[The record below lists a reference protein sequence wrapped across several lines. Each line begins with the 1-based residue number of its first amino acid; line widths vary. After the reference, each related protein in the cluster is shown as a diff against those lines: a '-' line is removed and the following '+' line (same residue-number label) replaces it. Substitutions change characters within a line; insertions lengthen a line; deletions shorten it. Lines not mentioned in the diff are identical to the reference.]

1 MFNVVCS
8 VPAPSIA
15 PIASIAETAMLL
27 SVDHISRR
35 DHRTGEPLLRETSIS
50 IAGGERIALRG
61 KSGSGKSLLLRAIAL
76 LDPIDEGSI
85 CWNGE
90 TIFGSGVPD
99 YRRQVVY
106 LPQQA
111 VVVEETVDEAIR
123 RPFLYLSRKQRS
135 FDPTQTLGHL
145 EQLGRGETFMKK
157 STADLSGGEKQITA
171 LLRALAV
178 KPSVLLLDEAT
189 SALDAQTARL
199 AEQLVQAWQ
208 QQDNVRSFVWVSHD
222 QAQSERIAQRTIEI
236 EAGRIREDR
245 S

>member
-1 MFNVVCS
+1 
-8 VPAPSIA
+8 
-15 PIASIAETAMLL
+15 MLL

-35 DHRTGEPLLRETSIS
+35 DHRTGEPLLREISIS

-76 LDPIDEGSI
+76 LDPIDEGNVT
-85 CWNGE
+85 WNGE
-90 TIFGSGVPD
+90 TIFGSAVPD

-111 VVVEETVDEAIR
+111 VVVEETVDDAIR
-123 RPFLYLSRKQRS
+123 RPFLYQSRKQHS
-135 FDPTQTLGHL
+135 YDPTQTLGHL
-145 EQLGRGETFMKK
+145 AQLARDKTFLTKRT
-157 STADLSGGEKQITA
+157 SDLSGGEKQITA

-189 SALDAQTARL
+189 SALDAETARA

-208 QQDNVRSFVWVSHD
+208 QQEDVHSAVWVSHD
-222 QAQSERIAQRTIEI
+222 QAQSDRVAQRTIEI

-245 S
+245 P

>member
-1 MFNVVCS
+1 
-8 VPAPSIA
+8 
-15 PIASIAETAMLL
+15 MLL

-35 DHRTGEPLLRETSIS
+35 DHRTGEPLLREISIS

-76 LDPIDEGSI
+76 LDPLDEGSI
-85 CWNGE
+85 SWNGE
-90 TIFGSGVPD
+90 TIFGGAVPD

-111 VVVEETVDEAIR
+111 VVVEETVDDAIR
-123 RPFLYLSRKQRS
+123 RPFLYQSRKQHS
-135 FDPTQTLGHL
+135 YAPTQTLGHL
-145 EQLGRGETFMKK
+145 AQLARDKTFLTKRT
-157 STADLSGGEKQITA
+157 SDLSGGEKQITA

-178 KPSVLLLDEAT
+178 NPSVLLLDEAT
-189 SALDAQTARL
+189 SALDAETARA

-208 QQDNVRSFVWVSHD
+208 QQEDVHSSFWVSHD
-222 QAQSERIAQRTIEI
+222 QAQSDRVAQRTIEI

-245 S
+245 P

>member
-1 MFNVVCS
+1 
-8 VPAPSIA
+8 
-15 PIASIAETAMLL
+15 MLL
-27 SVDHISRR
+27 SVNHISRR
-35 DHRTGEPLLRETSIS
+35 DHRTGEPLLREISIS

-76 LDPIDEGSI
+76 LDPIDEGNIS
-85 CWNGE
+85 WNGE
-90 TIFGSGVPD
+90 TIFGSAVPD

-111 VVVEETVDEAIR
+111 VVVEETVDDAIR
-123 RPFLYLSRKQRS
+123 RPFLYQSRKQHS
-135 FDPTQTLGHL
+135 YDPTQTLGHL
-145 EQLGRGETFMKK
+145 AQLARDKIFLTKRT
-157 STADLSGGEKQITA
+157 SDLSGGEKQITA

-189 SALDAQTARL
+189 SALDAETARA

-208 QQDNVRSFVWVSHD
+208 QQEDVHSAVWVSHD
-222 QAQSERIAQRTIEI
+222 QAQSDRVAQRTIEI

-245 S
+245 P

>member
-1 MFNVVCS
+1 
-8 VPAPSIA
+8 
-15 PIASIAETAMLL
+15 MLL

-35 DHRTGEPLLRETSIS
+35 DHRTGEPLLREISIS

-76 LDPIDEGSI
+76 LDPIDEGNIS
-85 CWNGE
+85 WNGE
-90 TIFGSGVPD
+90 TIFGSAVPD

-111 VVVEETVDEAIR
+111 VVVEETVDDAIR
-123 RPFLYLSRKQRS
+123 RPFLYQSRKQHS
-135 FDPTQTLGHL
+135 YDHTQTLGHL
-145 EQLGRGETFMKK
+145 AQLARDKTFLTKRT
-157 STADLSGGEKQITA
+157 SDLSGGEKQITA

-189 SALDAQTARL
+189 SALDAETARA

-208 QQDNVRSFVWVSHD
+208 QQEDVHSVVWVSHD
-222 QAQSERIAQRTIEI
+222 QAQCDRVAQRTIEI

-245 S
+245 P

>member
-1 MFNVVCS
+1 MCNAL
-8 VPAPSIA
+8 APLISPIA
-15 PIASIAETAMLL
+15 PIAESAMLL

-35 DHRTGEPLLRETSIS
+35 DHLTGEPLLREISIS

-85 CWNGE
+85 SWNGE
-90 TIFGSGVPD
+90 TIFGSAVPD

-123 RPFLYLSRKQRS
+123 RPFLYQSRKQRVY
-135 FDPTQTLGHL
+135 DPAPTLGHL
-145 EQLGRGETFMKK
+145 QQLARDETFLTKRT
-157 STADLSGGEKQITA
+157 SDLSGGEKQITA

-178 KPSVLLLDEAT
+178 NPSVLLLDEAT
-189 SALDAQTARL
+189 SALDAETARV

-208 QQDNVRSFVWVSHD
+208 QQDDVRSAVWVSHD
-222 QAQSERIAQRTIEI
+222 QAQSERVAQRTIEI

-245 S
+245 P

>member
-1 MFNVVCS
+1 
-8 VPAPSIA
+8 
-15 PIASIAETAMLL
+15 MLL

-35 DHRTGEPLLRETSIS
+35 DHRTGEPLLREISIS

-76 LDPIDEGSI
+76 LDPIDEGNIS
-85 CWNGE
+85 WNGE
-90 TIFGSGVPD
+90 TIFGSAVPD

-123 RPFLYLSRKQRS
+123 RPFLYQSRKQHS
-135 FDPTQTLGHL
+135 YDPTQTLGHL
-145 EQLGRGETFMKK
+145 AQLARDKTFLTKRT
-157 STADLSGGEKQITA
+157 SDLSGGEKQITA

-189 SALDAQTARL
+189 SALDAETARA

-208 QQDNVRSFVWVSHD
+208 QQEDVHSAVWVSHD
-222 QAQSERIAQRTIEI
+222 QAQSDRVAQRTIEI

-245 S
+245 P

>member
-1 MFNVVCS
+1 
-8 VPAPSIA
+8 
-15 PIASIAETAMLL
+15 MLL

-35 DHRTGEPLLRETSIS
+35 DHLTGEPLLREISIS

-76 LDPIDEGSI
+76 LDPINEGSI
-85 CWNGE
+85 CLNGE

-123 RPFLYLSRKQRS
+123 RPFLYQSRKQRVY
-135 FDPTQTLGHL
+135 DPAPTLGHL
-145 EQLGRGETFMKK
+145 QQLARDKTFLTKRT
-157 STADLSGGEKQITA
+157 SDLSGGEKQITA

-189 SALDAQTARL
+189 SALDAETARV
-199 AEQLVQAWQ
+199 AEQLVHAWQ
-208 QQDNVRSFVWVSHD
+208 QQDEVRSFVWVSHD
-222 QAQSERIAQRTIEI
+222 QPQSDRVAQRTIEI
-236 EAGRIREDR
+236 EAGCIREDR
-245 S
+245 P

>member
-1 MFNVVCS
+1 
-8 VPAPSIA
+8 
-15 PIASIAETAMLL
+15 MLL

-35 DHRTGEPLLRETSIS
+35 DHLTDESLLSEISIS

-76 LDPIDEGSI
+76 LDPLDEGSVT
-85 CWNGE
+85 WNGE
-90 TIFGSGVPD
+90 TICGSAVPA

-123 RPFLYLSRKQRS
+123 RPFLYLSRQQNVY
-135 FDPTQTLGHL
+135 DHAQTLGHL
-145 EQLGRGETFMKK
+145 QQLGRGETFLKK
-157 STADLSGGEKQITA
+157 RTGDLSGGEKQITA

-178 KPSVLLLDEAT
+178 NPSVLLLDEAT
-189 SALDAQTARL
+189 SALDAETARV
-199 AEQLVQAWQ
+199 AEQLVHAWQ
-208 QQDNVRSFVWVSHD
+208 QQDEVRSFVWVSHD
-222 QAQSERIAQRTIEI
+222 QAQSERVAQRTIEI

-245 S
+245 P

>member
-1 MFNVVCS
+1 
-8 VPAPSIA
+8 
-15 PIASIAETAMLL
+15 MLL

-35 DHRTGEPLLRETSIS
+35 DHRTGEPLLREISIS

-76 LDPIDEGSI
+76 LDPIDEGNIS
-85 CWNGE
+85 WNGE
-90 TIFGSGVPD
+90 TIFGSAVPD

-111 VVVEETVDEAIR
+111 VVVEETVDDAIR
-123 RPFLYLSRKQRS
+123 RPFLYQSRKQHS
-135 FDPTQTLGHL
+135 YDPTQTLGHL
-145 EQLGRGETFMKK
+145 AQLARDKTFLTKRT
-157 STADLSGGEKQITA
+157 SDLSGGEKQITA

-189 SALDAQTARL
+189 SALDAETARA

-208 QQDNVRSFVWVSHD
+208 QQEDVHSAVWVSHD
-222 QAQSERIAQRTIEI
+222 QAQSDRVAQRTIEI

-245 S
+245 P